1 MILVSACLLGENCR
15 YNGSNCLVPSLPEL
29 LRDIEFKV
37 ICPEVAAGLPV
48 PRSPIEIRGG
58 DGADVLN
65 YQARIENQAGE
76 DITERLLQACQQ
88 ILSDIAEEK
97 IDFVILK
104 EKSPSCG
111 VHRIYSGRF
120 DGTLKPGMGVMTA
133 IFRKMGI
140 EVFSEEELELI
151 KKIIA

>member
-15 YNGSNCLVPSLPEL
+15 YNGTNCLVPCLREL
-29 LRDIEFKV
+29 LRNIEFKPV
-37 ICPEVAAGLPV
+37 CPEVAAGLPI
-48 PRSPIEIRGG
+48 PRSPIEIRSG

-65 YQARIENQAGE
+65 HQARIETRSGE
-76 DITERLLQACQQ
+76 DVTERLLQGCQQ
-88 ILSDIAEEK
+88 ILSDIVEEK

-111 VHRIYSGRF
+111 VHRIYSGEF

-140 EVFSEEELELI
+140 EVFSEEELQLI